1 MKIFIATETILHKYE
16 NKLFLSNSFTKV
28 IARYKN
34 NFGEITLAT
43 RVVKSSSDK
52 LPDAYVDATKYI
64 DNLVEIKSLSEV
76 LLGKYNVIME
86 DKIKNSDLVIAR
98 VPSVVAYKAANI
110 SRKNKKTYMVEVI
123 GCAWDSYWNY
133 NLFSKILAP
142 YAYLKMKKTVKE
154 ADYGIYVT
162 EKFLQKRYPCSNKTT
177 YCSNVYI
184 EKCKDEILLNRIKKI
199 NTSKVKNKIV
209 ILTAAAIDVPYKGQE
224 YVIKAISKL
233 KKKGLDIEYRLAGG
247 GDKKRLFKIAEKC
260 KVTENIVF
268 LGSLSHYEVLR
279 EMDYADIY
287 IQPSLQEGLPR
298 SVIEAMSR
306 ACLCLGAKTAGIP
319 ELIDNECIFKR
330 ASSKDIY
337 NVILN
342 IIEKD
347 LKKYAKKNFKKA
359 EEYQVDVL
367 ENRRIKYFEMIKKGI
382 KMR

>member
-1 MKIFIATETILHKYE
+1 M
-16 NKLFLSNSFTKV
+16 
-28 IARYKN
+28 
-34 NFGEITLAT
+34 
-43 RVVKSSSDK
+43 
-52 LPDAYVDATKYI
+52 
-64 DNLVEIKSLSEV
+64 
-76 LLGKYNVIME
+76 
-86 DKIKNSDLVIAR
+86 
-98 VPSVVAYKAANI
+98 
-110 SRKNKKTYMVEVI
+110 
-123 GCAWDSYWNY
+123 
-133 NLFSKILAP
+133 
-142 YAYLKMKKTVKE
+142 
-154 ADYGIYVT
+154 
-162 EKFLQKRYPCSNKTT
+162 
-177 YCSNVYI
+177 
-184 EKCKDEILLNRIKKI
+184 
-199 NTSKVKNKIV
+199 
-209 ILTAAAIDVPYKGQE
+209 
-224 YVIKAISKL
+224 
-233 KKKGLDIEYRLAGG
+233 
-247 GDKKRLFKIAEKC
+247 FKIAEKC